1 MKYVQ
6 CQKTGNAREYKIVL
20 GAIKPKGLN
29 RIAKIAYMRKE
40 NQYLVITTLDMS
52 VHCVKYIVVFC

>member
-6 CQKTGNAREYKIVL
+6 SQKTGNARKYKSVL

-29 RIAKIAYMRKE
+29 RIAKIAYMRKK
-40 NQYLVITTLDMS
+40 NQYLVITTLYMS

>member
-6 CQKTGNAREYKIVL
+6 CQKTGNARKYKIVL

-40 NQYLVITTLDMS
+40 N
-52 VHCVKYIVVFC
+52 